1 MIIWLKYE
9 ADMNGTWTVPQIN
22 MIPTGV
28 QAVSIVFGILTTS
41 LVMIYPM
48 WAVMSVV
55 SAVLFFAN
63 ACLLA
68 WDIPVGL
75 HCEYLFAFQVNCH

>member
-9 ADMNGTWTVPQIN
+9 MELHGTWTIAQIN

-55 SAVLFFAN
+55 CAVLFFAN
-63 ACLLA
+63 VCLLA
-68 WDIPVGL
+68 WDIPLGL
-75 HCEYLFAFQVNCH
+75 HCMWNS

>member
-1 MIIWLKYE
+1 MIIWLKE
-9 ADMNGTWTVPQIN
+9 GDETWTVAQIN

-48 WAVMSVV
+48 WAIMSIV
-55 SAVLFFAN
+55 SAILFFAN

-68 WDIPVGL
+68 WDIPLGL
-75 HCEYLFAFQVNCH
+75 HCRCYEVCFRPL